1 MQFASA
7 LSTQSETQQAVDEVC
22 RGVQDQLGIIDL
34 AVLFVSQQH
43 GPNYDDL
50 VRTIHERLRPRCL
63 IGCTGESIVG
73 RGQEIEDAPAI
84 SLWAAHLPGATL
96 TPMQLEFVTTP
107 EGGSFTGWPDAARH
121 PISDDATLL
130 LLAEPFSFPAD
141 GLLER
146 LADDWPKLR
155 VLGGMASGA
164 HTPGKNFVFAD
175 NRSHNTGAVGVLIDG
190 DVQIRPVVSQGCR
203 PIGRTFVIT
212 KAERN
217 VILEMSGKPPLA
229 QFQEVLDSLTPEEHT
244 LVQHG
249 LHVGQVIDEYR
260 EKFTR
265 GDFLIRNVVG
275 ADRNS
280 GAIAIGDYAQVGRT
294 VQFHIRDAQSADED
308 LRSLLDVSDKT
319 AAQGALLFT
328 CNGRGT
334 RLFDAPHHDARVI
347 GEQCGEIPLAG
358 FFAQG
363 EIGPVG
369 SRNFLHGFTASI
381 ALFGPKS

>member
-7 LSTQSETQQAVDEVC
+7 LSTKPETPDAIEEVC
-22 RGVQDQLGIIDL
+22 RGMGVRFESIDL
-34 AVLFVSQQH
+34 AVLFVSHQH
-43 GPNYDDL
+43 GPDFAAI
-50 VRTIHERLRPRCL
+50 VRGVHERLGPKCL

-73 RGQEIEDAPAI
+73 LGQEVEDAPAI
-84 SLWAAHLPGATL
+84 SLWVARLPGVNL
-96 TPMQLEFVTTP
+96 TPVRLEFVTTP
-107 EGGSFTGWPDAARH
+107 EGGSFAGWPDSAHHA
-121 PISDDATLL
+121 IVDDTTLL

-146 LADDWPKLR
+146 LGEDWPKMR

-164 HTPGKNFVFAD
+164 HAPGQNVVFVGDQAY
-175 NRSHNTGAVGVLIDG
+175 NAGAVGVLVDG
-190 DVQIRPVVSQGCR
+190 DVQIRSVVSQGCR

-217 VILEMSGKPPLA
+217 MILEMSGKPPLA
-229 QFQEVLDSLTPEEHT
+229 QFQEVLESLSPEEHA
-244 LVQHG
+244 LVQRG

-260 EKFTR
+260 ETFER
-265 GDFLIRNVVG
+265 GDFLIRNVLG
-275 ADRNS
+275 ADRKT

-308 LRSLLDVSDKT
+308 LRSLLSAGDDP
-319 AAQGALLFT
+319 AAQGALVFT

-369 SRNFLHGFTASI
+369 GRNFLHGFTASV
-381 ALFGPKS
+381 ALFQRKT

>member
-7 LSTQSETQQAVDEVC
+7 LSTKPETPDAIEEVC
-22 RGVQDQLGIIDL
+22 RGMAGRFESIDL
-34 AVLFVSQQH
+34 AVLFVSHQH
-43 GPNYDDL
+43 GPDFAAI
-50 VRTIHERLRPRCL
+50 VRGVHERLGPKCL

-73 RGQEIEDAPAI
+73 LGQEVEDAPAI
-84 SLWAAHLPGATL
+84 SLWVARLPGVNL
-96 TPMQLEFVTTP
+96 RPVRLEFVTTP
-107 EGGSFTGWPDAARH
+107 EGGSFAGWPDSAHHA
-121 PISDDATLL
+121 IVDDTALL

-146 LADDWPKLR
+146 LGEDWPKMR
-155 VLGGMASGA
+155 VLGGMASGSHA
-164 HTPGKNFVFAD
+164 PGQNVVFVGDQAY
-175 NRSHNTGAVGVLIDG
+175 NAGAVGVLVDG
-190 DVQIRPVVSQGCR
+190 DVQIRSVVSQGCR

-217 VILEMSGKPPLA
+217 MILEMSGKPPLA
-229 QFQEVLDSLTPEEHT
+229 QFQEVLESLSPEEHA
-244 LVQHG
+244 LVQRG

-260 EKFTR
+260 ETFER
-265 GDFLIRNVVG
+265 GDFLIRNVLG
-275 ADRNS
+275 ADRKT

-308 LRSLLDVSDKT
+308 LRSLLSAGDDP
-319 AAQGALLFT
+319 AAQGALVFT

-369 SRNFLHGFTASI
+369 GRNFLHGFTASV
-381 ALFGPKS
+381 ALFQRKT